1 MNALPSLMSR
11 IALFFRPIAAP
22 LRGLRPVTLPAGEL
36 WRRIQDETNLD
47 AAFSW
52 LLENRDD
59 AHPNNDVWDVR
70 RNWPSVKAELRFRLW
85 RGEYVFQP
93 TRMVEVRN
101 ADGQTERREIFC
113 AQDRLMIRA
122 IAQVLQPLLSAH
134 LSANCV
140 HLAGHGGLKQ
150 AVRDTQDYIAAHPDS
165 FIIKSDVKSYYASID
180 HLILAEQLRVLLPNE
195 RQLHRVLW
203 NFMRRAC
210 EFGGDYTDIEKG
222 LPLGASLSPL
232 LGAVYLSPLDEL
244 GASVKNGFY
253 RRYMDDWV
261 LVLPKRHALRETLK
275 QQYTVLDALRVQA
288 HPDKTFIGK
297 VAKGFDF
304 LGFHC
309 CPTGVRVSDTALL
322 RRDKKLQRLYEQGA
336 SKQRIAKYLAM
347 WLGWAMLAGAGMA
360 QGDTTVL
367 DTDSWE
373 ESTSTS
379 TTPYIYISDVVAN
392 GTWVNFVSPNY
403 DNPFNDNLDFV
414 LYLPCGNALCEG
426 DGPAGDPVKIA
437 IKNSTGVPVNVTEIS
452 CTGSVIEGIGTT
464 VGTIKLREDG
474 DNCSLYVRW
483 DNSGNALTF
492 SGATLSRA
500 SGNYTI
506 SAGAVIKGEDAG
518 GTAEPSP
525 NSVVVPQPV
534 SASIFDSSHS
544 TVIFSKEIEVTE

>member
-1 MNALPSLMSR
+1 MNALHSLVAR
-11 IALFFRPIAAP
+11 IARFFRPVAAP
-22 LRGLRPVTLPAGEL
+22 LRGLRPVTLPAGEV

-52 LLENRDD
+52 LRENSDD
-59 AHPNNDVWDVR
+59 AHPNNEVWDVR
-70 RNWPSVKAELRFRLW
+70 RDWPGVKAELRFRLW
-85 RGEYVFQP
+85 RGEYAFQP

-253 RRYMDDWV
+253 RRYMDDWA

-275 QQYTVLDALRVQA
+275 QQYAVLHALRVQA

-297 VAKGFDF
+297 VAKGFAF

-309 CPTGVRVSDTALL
+309 CPTGVRVSVAALS
-322 RRDKKLQRLYEQGA
+322 RRDKKLARLYEQGA
-336 SKQRIAKYLAM
+336 DKKRIARYLAR
-347 WLGWAMLAGAGMA
+347 WLGWGGMWA
-360 QGDTTVL
+360 LSSAAAVSSVIDGGVPWECWL
-367 DTDSWE
+367 DTDPLVGWQVVYDDGPGRH
-373 ESTSTS
+373 ESAPCSDGWRCG
-379 TTPYIYISDVVAN
+379 PYGPGD
-392 GTWVNFVSPNY
+392 GTDPGIVWYFYSQYSGGWMPCGMRIAVLHPNY
-403 DNPFNDNLDFV
+403 LAPGV
-414 LYLPCGNALCEG
+414 GLCVC
-426 DGPAGDPVKIA
+426 DIIRK
-437 IKNSTGVPVNVTEIS
+437 
-452 CTGSVIEGIGTT
+452 
-464 VGTIKLREDG
+464 
-474 DNCSLYVRW
+474 
-483 DNSGNALTF
+483 
-492 SGATLSRA
+492 
-500 SGNYTI
+500 
-506 SAGAVIKGEDAG
+506 
-518 GTAEPSP
+518 
-525 NSVVVPQPV
+525 
-534 SASIFDSSHS
+534 
-544 TVIFSKEIEVTE
+544 